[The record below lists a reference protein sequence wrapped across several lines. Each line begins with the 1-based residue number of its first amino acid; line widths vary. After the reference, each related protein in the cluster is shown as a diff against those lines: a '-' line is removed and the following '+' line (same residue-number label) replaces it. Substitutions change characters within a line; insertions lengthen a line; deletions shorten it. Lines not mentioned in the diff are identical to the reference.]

1 MGVQVEVIK
10 AKKKIERSP
19 LESKKF
25 LAAMTWSL
33 GWLALIGYGI
43 KAGLDADVLSAMVY
57 ANGAVQMLYLGGQAA
72 VDGFVRKALAQVPAA
87 SPPLIQRDAIT
98 LDQEVHAP

>member
-1 MGVQVEVIK
+1 MPIK
-10 AKKKIERSP
+10 VDIKKEEKIERSP

-33 GWLALIGYGI
+33 GWLATLAYGI
-43 KAGLDADVLSAMVY
+43 GNNLDATVLSAMVY

-72 VDGFVRKALAQVPAA
+72 VDGFVRKALAQQ
-87 SPPLIQRDAIT
+87 PPPVLPENLIT
-98 LDQEVHAP
+98 LDHEVHAP

>member
-1 MGVQVEVIK
+1 MGVEVEVVR

-25 LAAMTWSL
+25 LAAMVWSL
-33 GWLALIGYGI
+33 GGLALIGYGI
-43 KAGLDADVLSAMVY
+43 KTGLDADVLSAMVY

-72 VDGFVRKALAQVPAA
+72 VDGFVRKALAQVP
-87 SPPLIQRDAIT
+87 SVPTPLIKKDIIT
-98 LDQEVHAP
+98 LDQEVHSP

>member
-1 MGVQVEVIK
+1 MSIKVDVIE
-10 AKKKIERSP
+10 KKKIERSP

-43 KAGLDADVLSAMVY
+43 KAGLDADVLSSMVY

-72 VDGFVRKALAQVPAA
+72 VDGFVRQAFARLPTAPKKDV
-87 SPPLIQRDAIT
+87 IT
-98 LDQEVHAP
+98 LSPEVHSP